1 MKLLAVED
9 EPRIAAFL
17 AKGLRALGYEVGYAS
32 KRCSLLKRRHAE
44 PDICAHSR
52 P

>member
-17 AKGLRALGYEVGYAS
+17 AKGLRALGYEVGWAS
-32 KRCSLLKRRHAE
+32 TGQQALQLA
-44 PDICAHSR
+44 
-52 P
+52 